1 MNRFADHLLIA
12 PIVLPAVCASAV
24 MLVLGGERRRSVNAA
39 INVLTTFA
47 LVAISIALL
56 RAADGAPTGLAG
68 VYRLGNWR
76 RPVCYCAGRGPV
88 GGPDAIADKSSR
100 HSRSCVRARSLAP
113 CGRAFP
119 SSVSVPADGNQ

>member
-12 PIVLPAVCASAV
+12 PIVLPLFASAV

-47 LVAISIALL
+47 LVAVSIALL

-68 VYRLGNWR
+68 VYRLGNWPAPFAIVLVADRLAR
-76 RPVCYCAGRGPV
+76 RRQLGATRLKPPQARRW
-88 GGPDAIADKSSR
+88 SR
-100 HSRSCVRARSLAP
+100 H
-113 CGRAFP
+113 
-119 SSVSVPADGNQ
+119 